1 MVLKAIE
8 QQVGGTALATAN
20 DSDKMK
26 VAFSQLSESIG
37 LTLLPIFQKFT
48 AIMLKVSQF
57 AAENTTVIVISWAAL
72 LPGWLWLYWLLT
84 QQ

>member
-8 QQVGGTALATAN
+8 MQVGGTALATAN

-37 LTLLPIFQKFT
+37 LTLLPLFQKFT
-48 AIMLKVSQF
+48 AIMLKGV
-57 AAENTTVIVISWAAL
+57 AICCRKHHRNCD
-72 LPGWLWLYWLLT
+72 PGRRYCRAGCGCVGG
-84 QQ
+84 